1 MYGVADAGRRPN
13 YGLAMRVR
21 SVLFGPAERVD
32 FVAKFVAAGADI
44 GVLDLEDA
52 TPPDAKERA
61 RSAIVDAR
69 PGEQELG
76 RMALFVRTNVL
87 GSPHFSDDLEA
98 ALAAGAHGVVVPK
111 LETDRE
117 VQDVRNAMDNRG
129 LRTQLLCAGIESV
142 AGVHRAVEVCG
153 AGADM
158 AYFGAEDFI
167 TDIGGVRT
175 ASNTEVLYAR
185 SQVAIAARLAG
196 IPALDQ
202 VVVDFKD
209 ADAFSAEAAV
219 ARSLGFRGK
228 LCIHPSQVELA
239 NRAFSPSSVE
249 LEWAR
254 GVLAAAEAAEAEGKG
269 VVSYEGTMVDAPII
283 NRAKALLE
291 AATDE

>member
-1 MYGVADAGRRPN
+1 
-13 YGLAMRVR
+13 MRVR

-32 FVAKFVAAGADI
+32 FVAKFVAAGTDV

-52 TPPDAKERA
+52 TPPDAKDRA
-61 RSAIVDAR
+61 RSAMVDAQ
-69 PGEQELG
+69 PGEQNLG
-76 RMALFVRTNVL
+76 HMALFVRTNAL

-98 ALAAGAHGVVVPK
+98 SLAAGAHGIVVPK

-117 VQDVRNAMDNRG
+117 VQDVRRAMSNRG
-129 LRTQLLCAGIESV
+129 LRTQKLCAGIESV

-167 TDIGGVRT
+167 TDLGGVRT
-175 ASNTEVLYAR
+175 AGNTEVLYAR
-185 SQVAIAARLAG
+185 SRVAIAARLAG

-202 VVVDFKD
+202 VVVDYQD
-209 ADAFSAEAAV
+209 GAAFEREARE
-219 ARSLGFRGK
+219 ARSLGYQGK
-228 LCIHPSQVELA
+228 LCIHPSQVALA
-239 NRAFSPSSVE
+239 NAAFTPSEDEVD
-249 LEWAR
+249 WAR
-254 GVLAAAEAAEAEGKG
+254 GVVAAAAKAEQDGRG

-291 AATDE
+291 RADEP